1 MRKTMYKLV
10 YPRKAQALFTNRA
23 TELEIIESYKERLLR
38 GEANKIAFIG
48 ARRIGKSIILHEF
61 IKRNAANRRLL
72 LAYVNLQKLIMEPL
86 SFAKSYIGLLTKWA
100 VKDAADNFTRYDD
113 PQFCM
118 LQFQKRHP
126 RIVEYLEQF
135 LKIIQSREI
144 HLKPAVELALN
155 FPKIVSKHMNKPMV
169 VMLDEFQEIILL
181 RNFKQ
186 LPEILGFMRAVLQTH
201 NDVLYIFAGSYVG
214 LMQNIIGSADSP
226 FFGQIKPYYLNNF
239 DKENSLQF
247 LKKVS
252 SQFQLRLSPAVEK
265 KAIELTAGH
274 PFYLE
279 LLAEALHE
287 AQRTEEVELVE
298 DDVQKILLLHL
309 VNEKSPLNFHLSY
322 IYEDALGRARGS
334 TILRGI
340 LRALAKDGSLTLTE
354 IANRLSRKTGLI
366 QLSLTELMKVDL
378 VIRKEKF
385 YSINDPLLRW
395 WIYFKFYHPEGA
407 FSLQDPIIQELA
419 DDFREKYLQATLEL
433 GRAKEFELY
442 YFVSKMQG
450 QQVGGAT
457 LPAFKTLIKNYVL
470 PNGEEI
476 DLFAR
481 NKESWVFELKWKNKL
496 VGMKELQNLKRKIRV
511 DRYVLISKKGFTKSL
526 LEYSQKGPEAILWN
540 VGTLAQT

>member
-1 MRKTMYKLV
+1 MYEII
-10 YPRKAQALFTNRA
+10 YPRRAQALFTNRV
-23 TELEIIESYKERLLR
+23 TELETIETYKERLLR
-38 GEANKIAFIG
+38 GVADKIAFIG
-48 ARRIGKSIILHEF
+48 ARRIGKSIILQEF

-86 SFAKSYIGLLTKWA
+86 SFAKSYIGLLSKWA
-100 VKDAADNFTRYDD
+100 LKDAADNFTRYDD

-126 RIVEYLEQF
+126 GVVEYLEQF
-135 LKIIQSREI
+135 LKIIQNREI
-144 HLKPAVELALN
+144 QLKPAVELALN
-155 FPKIVSKHMNKPMV
+155 FPKILSKQMNKPIV
-169 VMLDEFQEIILL
+169 LMLDEFQEIILL

-186 LPEILGFMRAVLQTH
+186 LPEILGFLRDVLQTH
-201 NDVLYIFAGSYVG
+201 NDVLYIFSGSYVG
-214 LMQNIIGSADSP
+214 LMQNIIGGPDSP

-247 LKKVS
+247 LKKIS
-252 SQFQLRLSPAVEK
+252 SQLQLRLAPAVEK
-265 KAIELTAGH
+265 KVIELTAGH

-287 AQRTEEVELVE
+287 VQRTEEVELVE
-298 DDVQKILLLHL
+298 NDVQKILLLHL
-309 VNEKSPLNFHLSY
+309 VSEKSPINFHLSY

-378 VIRKEKF
+378 VIRKEK
-385 YSINDPLLRW
+385 YYLINDPLLRW

-407 FSLQDPIIQELA
+407 FSLHDQIIQELA
-419 DDFREKYLQATLEL
+419 DDFREKYLQAAMEL

-450 QQVGGAT
+450 QRVGNVT
-457 LPAFKTLIKNYVL
+457 LPAFKTMIKNYVL
-470 PNGEEI
+470 PNGDEI

-481 NKESWVFELKWKNKL
+481 NKESWVFEIKWKNKL
-496 VGMKELQNLKRKIRV
+496 VGMNELQKLKKKIPV
-511 DRYVLISKKGFTKSL
+511 DRYVLISKKGFTKTL
-526 LEYSQKGPEAILWN
+526 LEYSQKAPEVILWGAE
-540 VGTLAQT
+540 VMAEA

>member
-1 MRKTMYKLV
+1 MYKII
-10 YPRKAQALFTNRA
+10 YPRRAQALFTNRA
-23 TELEIIESYKERLLR
+23 AELETIETYKERLRR
-38 GEANKIAFIG
+38 GIADKIAFIG

-61 IKRNAANRRLL
+61 IKRNAANRGLL

-126 RIVEYLEQF
+126 KIVEYLEQF
-135 LKIIQSREI
+135 LKIIQNREI
-144 HLKPAVELALN
+144 QLKPAVEMALN
-155 FPKIVSKHMNKPMV
+155 FPKILSKSMNKPMV
-169 VMLDEFQEIILL
+169 VMLDEFQEITLL

-214 LMQNIIGSADSP
+214 LMQNIIGSPDSP

-239 DKENSLQF
+239 DKKNSLQF

-252 SQFQLRLSPAVEK
+252 SQFQLRLLPAVEK
-265 KAIELTAGH
+265 KAVELTAGH

-287 AQRTEEVELVE
+287 AQRTEGAELIE
-298 DDVQKILLLHL
+298 NDVQKVLLLNL
-309 VNEKSPLNFHLSY
+309 VGEKSPLNFHLRY

-354 IANRLSRKTGLI
+354 IAGRLSRKVGLI

-378 VIRKEKF
+378 VIRKEKL

-395 WIYFKFYHPEGA
+395 WIYFKFYHSEGA
-407 FSLQDPIIQELA
+407 FSLRDRIIQELA
-419 DDFREKYLQATLEL
+419 DDFREKYLQATMEL

-450 QQVGGAT
+450 KQVGNAT
-457 LPAFKTLIKNYVL
+457 LPTFKTLIKNYVL
-470 PNGEEI
+470 PNGDEI

-481 NKESWVFELKWKNKL
+481 NDVSWVFELKWKNKL
-496 VGMKELQNLKRKIRV
+496 VGLNELKKLKKKILV
-511 DRYVLISKKGFTKSL
+511 DRYVLISKKGFTDELMALAKKSS
-526 LEYSQKGPEAILWN
+526 EVILWDAA
-540 VGTLAQT
+540 VMAQE